1 MAFLNDEATAAG
13 TQPNTRDMED
23 PEIRGWGSENQETRS
38 K

>member
-23 PEIRGWGSENQETRS
+23 PEIRG
-38 K
+38 